1 MYRLVDIIADTLPD
15 NHPWKGN
22 VYGLVEK
29 LVERGV
35 TIQQWISVKD
45 RLPET
50 PYKYDNEFD
59 DEGPYFMSNYVLAFS
74 PFNDPPVFTG
84 RYCTINDTN
93 VFCTYSSGCGDVCET
108 VTHWMP
114 IPEPPKTE

>member
-1 MYRLVDIIADTLPD
+1 MHRLVDIIADTLPD

-45 RLPET
+45 RLPEAGQEVLILERFEDEPRHIISVST
-50 PYKYDNEFD
+50 YDSKVFD
-59 DEGPYFMSNYVLAFS
+59 DIWAN
-74 PFNDPPVFTG
+74 
-84 RYCTINDTN
+84 
-93 VFCTYSSGCGDVCET
+93 

-114 IPEPPKTE
+114 IPEPPKIE